1 MTAVRLDV
9 LIPTFQRPQALAV
22 TLAGLAAQTLTGF
35 RVVVSDQS
43 TEPAG
48 ADLVVR
54 AVVRILEHHGTE
66 VEWHERRP
74 RRGLAEQ
81 RDHLLRRSSAPYV
94 LFLDDDVWLEPWS
107 LQTLLEAIERLGC
120 GFVGYAVQGLSYT
133 ADVREHEQAAFELWE
148 NGVSPERVRR
158 GEPGWDRYRLH
169 NAANPTHL
177 GARLGLRPGE
187 WRAYKVAWIGAC
199 VLYRRHA
206 LLEVGGFSF
215 CRDLPPEHAGEDVV
229 AQLRV
234 MDVYG
239 GAGVLPSGAV
249 HLELP
254 TTVINR
260 EVECYDRV
268 RW

>member
-1 MTAVRLDV
+1 MPPATLDV
-9 LIPTFQRPQALAV
+9 LIPTFERPQALAV
-22 TLAGLAAQTLTGF
+22 TLAGLAAQTRSDL

-43 TEPAG
+43 AEPAG

-66 VEWHERRP
+66 VEWHEQRP

-81 RDHLLRRSSAPYV
+81 RDHLLSRSTAPYA
-94 LFLDDDVWLEPWS
+94 LFLDDDVWLERWS
-107 LQTLLEAIERLGC
+107 LATLLEAIERLGC
-120 GFVGYAVQGLSYT
+120 GFVGYAVQGLSYA

-169 NAANPTHL
+169 NAANATHL
-177 GARLGLRPGE
+177 GDRLGLTPGQ

-199 VLYRRHA
+199 VLYRRQA
-206 LLEVGGFSF
+206 LLDVGGFSF
-215 CRDLPPEHAGEDVV
+215 WRDLPPDHAGEDVV

-234 MDVYG
+234 MEKYG
-239 GAGVLPSGAV
+239 GAGLLPSGAV

-254 TTVINR
+254 TTVVNR

-268 RW
+268 GW